1 MSSVVGSRSTAARV
15 AAGLGMDV
23 ALVLIFVT
31 MSRLSHDQS
40 LAPDGVFGTAWP
52 FLVGVVIG
60 WLCTFSWRTTLSL
73 YAALGV
79 FGCTL
84 LLGIGFRGLTYTGSQ
99 PSFVAMATSV
109 LAVLLMGWRLMVYL
123 ELRRREPVPDADPDP
138 SASVSHPSPG

>member
-1 MSSVVGSRSTAARV
+1 MKVV
-15 AAGLGMDV
+15 AGFSLDV
-23 ALVLIFVT
+23 LVVLAFVT
-31 MSRLSHDQS
+31 LSRLSHDQS

-52 FLVGVVIG
+52 FLVGLVIG

-84 LLGIGFRGLTYTGSQ
+84 LLGIGFRDITYTGAQ

-109 LAVLLMGWRLMVYL
+109 LAVLLMGWRLIVFL
-123 ELRRREPVPDADPDP
+123 EIRRRELDGDRKPP
-138 SASVSHPSPG
+138 ASVSHPSPR

>member
-1 MSSVVGSRSTAARV
+1 
-15 AAGLGMDV
+15 MDV
-23 ALVLIFVT
+23 ALVLLFVT

-52 FLVGVVIG
+52 FLVGVAIG

-109 LAVLLMGWRLMVYL
+109 LAVLLMGWRLIIYL
-123 ELRRREPVPDADPDP
+123 ELRRREPHQNSEPAAV
-138 SASVSHPSPG
+138 VSHRSPGSAG